1 MDMNAENLFINQV
14 GKILKDSTMLIVT
27 HRMPL
32 LNLVDR
38 IIVMNEGQ
46 IVEDGPKDEIIQNLI
61 SKGNVY
67 KIKNILSTPKPDIIL
82 YVILIFLYHFLF
94 GLQMLN

>member
-14 GKILKDSTMLIVT
+14 GSILKDSTMLIVT

-38 IIVMNEGQ
+38 IIVMNDGQ
-46 IVEDGPKDEIIQNLI
+46 IVEDGPKEEVIQKL
-61 SKGNVY
+61 KH
-67 KIKNILSTPKPDIIL
+67 K
-82 YVILIFLYHFLF
+82 
-94 GLQMLN
+94 LNAY

>member
-1 MDMNAENLFINQV
+1 MDMNAENLFIHQV
-14 GKILKDSTMLIVT
+14 GSILQNSTMLIVT

-46 IVEDGPKDEIIQNLI
+46 IVEDGPKDEIIKKLNQN
-61 SKGNVY
+61 
-67 KIKNILSTPKPDIIL
+67 P
-82 YVILIFLYHFLF
+82 
-94 GLQMLN
+94 

>member
-1 MDMNAENLFINQV
+1 MHKPSHFILDEPTSAMDMNAENLFINQV
-14 GKILKDSTMLIVT
+14 GSILKESTMLIVT

-46 IVEDGPKDEIIQNLI
+46 IVEDGPQDEIFQ
-61 SKGNVY
+61 K
-67 KIKNILSTPKPDIIL
+67 
-82 YVILIFLYHFLF
+82 
-94 GLQMLN
+94 LNQPRES

>member
-1 MDMNAENLFINQV
+1 MDMNAENIFISQMAS
-14 GKILKDSTMLIVT
+14 IIQDSTMLIVT

-46 IVEDGPKDEIIQNLI
+46 IVEDGPKEEIIN
-61 SKGNVY
+61 K
-67 KIKNILSTPKPDIIL
+67 
-82 YVILIFLYHFLF
+82 
-94 GLQMLN
+94 LNQPR